1 MMSRCLWIS
10 LLFACIALLSGCS
23 TMATS
28 IAAKGSGT
36 ARVYAASTE
45 QVWAVLP
52 GVVRAS
58 GLDYVNGDKQQ
69 GMALAQRGM
78 SALSYGENVAI
89 FVSPEPSQ
97 SKTSQ
102 TRVEVVSKRTFAPN
116 ILATNWESVLL
127 DGLATALAGRMTDT
141 AAVAASTPSSP
152 LQHRDK
158 VPAPSAYASIDDT
171 QAIPYIGDK
180 GRARYPVYLKAATP
194 KAFVINQRGG
204 WRWIANDSDA
214 MRKTLSICLADPGAK
229 CWLYAVDNQVVWQE
243 DESKR
248 ISLPELLLH

>member
-1 MMSRCLWIS
+1 MSRCLWIS

-36 ARVYAASTE
+36 SRVYTASTE

-69 GMALAQRGM
+69 GMALAQRSI
-78 SALSYGENVAI
+78 SAFSYGENVAI
-89 FVSPEPSQ
+89 FVSPVQSPS
-97 SKTSQ
+97 KASQ

-141 AAVAASTPSSP
+141 AAAPTPSSP

-158 VPAPSAYASIDDT
+158 VPPPSAYAPIDDA

-180 GRARYPVYLKAATP
+180 GRARYPLYLKAATP

-214 MRKTLSICLADPGAK
+214 MRKTLAICLADPGAR
-229 CWLYAVDNQVVWQE
+229 CWLYAVDDQVVWQE

-248 ISLPELLLH
+248 TSLPELLLH